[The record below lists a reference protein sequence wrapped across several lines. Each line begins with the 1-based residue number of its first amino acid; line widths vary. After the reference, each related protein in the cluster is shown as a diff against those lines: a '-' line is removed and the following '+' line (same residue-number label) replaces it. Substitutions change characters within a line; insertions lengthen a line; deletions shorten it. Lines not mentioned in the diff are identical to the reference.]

1 VGDKVLV
8 GEPLVEVETEKITN
22 ELESTLEGVLLEI
35 LVPEGT
41 TVPVQTP
48 LAVIGQP
55 GAKIS
60 APSAAPAAAAATPV
74 AASAPVA
81 AVSAPALPAD
91 GRVKASPI
99 AKRLASEMGIN
110 IALVPG
116 TGPEGRIVERDV
128 LAFAE
133 QNKVLATPLA
143 VKVAAELGVTLSSIK
158 KDGRIM
164 KDDVLATLQPA
175 PVAAAAP
182 VATKPVQAAA
192 AVPGGVPISGMRKV
206 ISERMSQS
214 WNLAPH
220 VTINVTADMTA
231 ATELR
236 KKLAEATGNKVS
248 FTEIITKCAARA
260 LTEFKYVNASLING
274 QIVYHDYV
282 NVGMAVA
289 LDDGLI
295 VPVIKDANKKSIAK
309 LGEEIRDLSGKARK
323 GQLGPDNV
331 SGGTFTIT
339 NLGMFGVDAF
349 TPIINQPESA
359 ILGVCR
365 IVETPVVIKGE
376 IVIRPLM
383 TLCMTCDHRLVDG
396 AVGAKFLARV
406 VQLLEQPLLLV

>member
-1 VGDKVLV
+1 
-8 GEPLVEVETEKITN
+8 
-22 ELESTLEGVLLEI
+22 
-35 LVPEGT
+35 
-41 TVPVQTP
+41 
-48 LAVIGQP
+48 
-55 GAKIS
+55 KIS
-60 APSAAPAAAAATPV
+60 APSAAPAAAAAAPV

-91 GRVKASPI
+91 GRIKASPI
-99 AKRLASEMGIN
+99 AKRLAAEKGID

-116 TGPEGRIVERDV
+116 TGPEGRIVERDI
-128 LAFAE
+128 LAFAARP
-133 QNKVLATPLA
+133 QP
-143 VKVAAELGVTLSSIK
+143 AA
-158 KDGRIM
+158 
-164 KDDVLATLQPA
+164 APAPA
-175 PVAAAAP
+175 PVAAPAAAAAP
-182 VATKPVQAAA
+182 VAAKPAQAAA

-214 WNLAPH
+214 WHIAPH

-236 KKLAEATGNKVS
+236 KKLAEATGSKVS
-248 FTEIITKCAARA
+248 FTEIVTKCAAQA

-295 VPVIKDANKKSIAK
+295 VPVIKNAHEKSVVQI
-309 LGEEIRDLSGKARK
+309 GQEVRDLSGKARA

-396 AVGAKFLARV
+396 AVGAQFLARV